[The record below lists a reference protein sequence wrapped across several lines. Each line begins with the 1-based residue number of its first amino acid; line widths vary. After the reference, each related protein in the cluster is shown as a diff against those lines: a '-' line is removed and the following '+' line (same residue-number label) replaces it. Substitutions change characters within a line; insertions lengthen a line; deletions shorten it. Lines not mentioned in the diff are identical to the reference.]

1 MNEIGDDE
9 ANEDDS
15 DSTTDNA
22 APAEGRKRPESA
34 LTGNVAKRER
44 LAVVMDSLT
53 DSLKSTSEEDSHKY
67 EYRSQRLA
75 FDKEQAELKRQ
86 HDAVEAE
93 KMSQHE
99 YELETQRQQA
109 DEEREKRMFEFFR
122 TMLMQKPTKE

>member
-1 MNEIGDDE
+1 MRRLAMNEIGDDE

-34 LTGNVAKRER
+34 LTGNVTKRER

-53 DSLKSTSEEDSHKY
+53 DSLKSASEEDSHKY

-86 HDAVEAE
+86 HDAVEADKRRNMSMSWKRNVDKQTKKE
-93 KMSQHE
+93 KSE
-99 YELETQRQQA
+99 CLNSFA
-109 DEEREKRMFEFFR
+109 
-122 TMLMQKPTKE
+122 LCS